1 MFPSDTY
8 IERRKQLKKQVG
20 SGVILFV
27 GNQESPMN
35 YPDNTYLFRQDSSF
49 LYYFGLDFPSIA
61 AIIDVDEDK
70 EIIFC
75 DEPTMADIIWLGPQK
90 PLSESAGQVGVTQTG
105 SLDEMAT
112 LLAGATSS
120 NRKVHFLPQYRAE
133 NIIKLEK
140 LLSIPN
146 AEIANNVSVPLI
158 KAVVAQRSI
167 KSDEEIAEIEVA
179 MNICYEMHVAAMKT
193 ARPGMYEYEVS
204 GLIEG
209 IALSMGGRISFP
221 VIFSIHGEILHNH
234 YHGNI
239 MNAGDI
245 VINDAGAES
254 AMNYCGDVTR
264 TIPIGGKFSSRQKDI
279 YNIVLKAQ
287 ETCIQAVKPGV
298 EFRDVHLL
306 TGEILA
312 GGLKEIGLMKGD
324 PAEAARAGAH
334 SLFFQCGLGHMMGLD
349 VHDMEGIGE
358 DYVGYTDTIKRNP
371 EFGFCSLRMGKALE
385 VDHVMTVEPGL
396 YFIPELINRWKAEN
410 KLVQFINYDKVEEY
424 KDFGGVRLEDCV
436 LVTKEAWRL
445 LGKPIPKSIEEV
457 EALASI

>member
-1 MFPSDTY
+1 MFKSDTY
-8 IERRKQLKKQVG
+8 IERRKQLKEQIG
-20 SGVILFV
+20 SGIILFQ
-27 GNQESPMN
+27 GNEDSPMN
-35 YPDNTYLFRQDSSF
+35 YPDNAYLFRQDSSF
-49 LYYFGLDFPSIA
+49 LYYFGLDFPSMA
-61 AIIDVDEDK
+61 AIIDVEEDK
-70 EIIFC
+70 EIIFA
-75 DEPTMADIIWLGPQK
+75 DEPTIEDIIWLGPQK
-90 PLSESAGQVGVTQTG
+90 PLNETAQQVGVTQTG
-105 SLDEMAT
+105 SLDK
-112 LLAGATSS
+112 LASILSGATGG
-120 NRKVHFLPQYRAE
+120 NRKIHYLPQYRDA
-133 NIIKLEK
+133 NLIKLEK

-146 AEIANNVSVPLI
+146 AEIASNVSVPLI

-167 KSDEEIAEIEVA
+167 KSAEEIAEIEVA
-179 MNICYEMHVAAMKT
+179 MDICYEMHVAAMKT
-193 ARPGMYEYEVS
+193 ARPGMYECEVA

-221 VIFSIHGEILHNH
+221 TIFSIHGETLHNH
-234 YHGNI
+234 YHGNL
-239 MNAGDI
+239 MKAGDI
-245 VINDAGAES
+245 AINDAGAES

-306 TGEILA
+306 AGEILA
-312 GGLKEIGLMKGD
+312 GGLKELGLMKGD

-371 EFGFCSLRMGKALE
+371 QFGFCSLRMGKALE
-385 VDHVMTVEPGL
+385 PGHVMTVEPGL
-396 YFIPELINRWKAEN
+396 YFIPELINRWKAES
-410 KLVQFINYDKVEEY
+410 KLAQFINYNKVEEY
-424 KDFGGVRLEDCV
+424 KDFGGVRLEDDI

-445 LGKPIPKSIEEV
+445 LGKPIAKSIEEV
-457 EALASI
+457 ETLSSL

>member
-1 MFPSDTY
+1 MFTSDTY
-8 IERRKQLKKQVG
+8 VERRKQLKKQVG

-35 YPDNTYLFRQDSSF
+35 YPDNAYLFRQDSSF

-61 AIIDVDEDK
+61 AVIDVDEDR
-70 EIIFC
+70 EIIFR

-105 SLDEMAT
+105 SLGEMAT
-112 LLAGATSS
+112 LLAGATKS
-120 NRKVHFLPQYRAE
+120 NRKVHFLPQYRGD

-146 AEIANNVSVPLI
+146 AEIANNVSVELI
-158 KAVVAQRSI
+158 KAVVAQRLI

-179 MNICYEMHVAAMKT
+179 MNICYEMHVAAMKA
-193 ARPGMYEYEVS
+193 ARPGIYEHEVS

-209 IALSMGGRISFP
+209 IALSMGGRMSFP

-234 YHGNI
+234 YHGN
-239 MNAGDI
+239 MMKAGDI
-245 VINDAGAES
+245 AINDSGAET

-306 TGEILA
+306 TGEILST
-312 GGLKEIGLMKGD
+312 GLKELGLMKGD

-334 SLFFQCGLGHMMGLD
+334 TLFFQCGLGHQMGLD
-349 VHDMEGIGE
+349 AHDMEGLGE

-371 EFGFCSLRMGKALE
+371 QFGFCSLRMGKALE
-385 VDHVMTVEPGL
+385 VDHVMTVEPGV

-410 KLVQFINYDKVEEY
+410 KLEQFINYDKVEEY
-424 KDFGGVRLEDCV
+424 RDFGGVRIEDDV
-436 LVTKEAWRL
+436 LVTEDGWRL
-445 LGKPIPKSIEEV
+445 LGKPIPKGIEEV
-457 EALASI
+457 ETLASL

>member
-20 SGVILFV
+20 SGVILFM

-61 AIIDVDEDK
+61 ALIDIDEDK

-75 DEPTMADIIWLGPQK
+75 DEPTIEDIIWLGPQK
-90 PLSESAGQVGVTQTG
+90 PLSDLARQVGITQTA
-105 SLDEMAT
+105 SLDKLAT
-112 LLAGATSS
+112 ILAGATSG
-120 NRKVHFLPQYRAE
+120 NRKIHFLPQYRAE

-146 AEIANNVSVPLI
+146 AEIASNVSIPLI

-167 KSDEEIAEIEVA
+167 KSAEEIAEIEVA
-179 MNICYEMHVAAMKT
+179 MDICYEMHTTAMKT
-193 ARPGMYEYEVS
+193 ARPGMYEREVA

-209 IALSMGGRISFP
+209 IALSMGGRMSFP
-221 VIFSIHGEILHNH
+221 VIFSIHGETLHNH
-234 YHGNI
+234 YHGNV
-239 MNAGDI
+239 MKAGDI
-245 VINDAGAES
+245 AINDSGAES
-254 AMNYCGDVTR
+254 AMNYCSDVTR
-264 TIPIGGKFSSRQKDI
+264 TIPIGGTFSSRQKDI

-287 ETCIQAVKPGV
+287 EICMQAVKPGV

-306 TGEILA
+306 AGEVLA
-312 GGLKEIGLMKGD
+312 SGLKELGLMKGD

-334 SLFFQCGLGHMMGLD
+334 TLFFQCGLGHMMGLD
-349 VHDMEGIGE
+349 VHDMEDLGE
-358 DYVGYTDTIKRNP
+358 EYVGYTDTIKRNP
-371 EFGFCSLRMGKALE
+371 QFGFCSLRMGKALE
-385 VDHVMTVEPGL
+385 PGHVMTVEPGL

-410 KLVQFINYDKVEEY
+410 KLAQFINYDKVEEY
-424 KDFGGVRLEDCV
+424 KDFGGVRLEDDI
-436 LVTKEAWRL
+436 LVTKDAWRL
-445 LGKPIPKSIEEV
+445 LGKPIAKSIEEV
-457 EALASI
+457 ETLASL